1 MTSNLMDTEKGGEQ
15 TQYEG
20 EHSDMMPHKQE
31 AGQLG
36 GTYPYNLLP
45 LTYTITFPSC
55 NPLLPFSSPTN
66 TDVST
71 ASAVQGGS
79 TTQPT
84 SSREIEQDNKKTD
97 EPNTV
102 GISKADKIRYGQSIQ
117 EGGMGGKTG
126 AEGGLAA
133 GGADEPTAEGDA
145 GEQRRQQGY
154 GGEADMRRDVGA

>member
-20 EHSDMMPHKQE
+20 EHTDMMPHKQE

-36 GTYPYNLLP
+36 
-45 LTYTITFPSC
+45 
-55 NPLLPFSSPTN
+55 
-66 TDVST
+66 

-79 TTQPT
+79 TSQPT
-84 SSREIEQDNKKTD
+84 SSSEIKQDSKKTD

-117 EGGMGGKTG
+117 EGGVGGKTG

-133 GGADEPTAEGDA
+133 GGADEPTADGDA
-145 GEQRRQQGY
+145 AEQRRQQGY
-154 GGEADMRRDVGA
+154 GGETDMRRDVGA